1 MMVRV
6 TVVPTAG
13 SIGRHSPF
21 AGMET
26 FMMIMTMTILIVMM
40 IQNLYQNQNQTPCW
54 AISPHLASPPPLA
67 SYTASLSSYPSLPI
81 LSPSLRIPRFLGP

>member
-1 MMVRV
+1 MVRV

-40 IQNLYQNQNQTPCW
+40 IQNQYQNQNRLMCTTPVYSC
-54 AISPHLASPPPLA
+54 
-67 SYTASLSSYPSLPI
+67 
-81 LSPSLRIPRFLGP
+81 

>member
-40 IQNLYQNQNQTPCW
+40 IQNQYQNQNRLMCTTPVYSC
-54 AISPHLASPPPLA
+54 
-67 SYTASLSSYPSLPI
+67 
-81 LSPSLRIPRFLGP
+81 